1 MCCSCVANVLLTSLV
16 ALKQACSSI
25 LLGVSQVPKFDTDG
39 DEITPDEVRGL
50 FRDTTALDEDSI
62 VVLRQLSQGM
72 FIYDPVNGGES
83 WMKRQELIDHILALP
98 PLREPRYAFHT
109 VLTAD
114 DYEVLRAVVRNMSS
128 RIIEHMRKDE
138 FELVGIS
145 LRDLEQI
152 ENVDNAFVTR
162 LVTDVRDHL
171 SSPLRG
177 LEDEAFQHA
186 SYENF
191 EEADRTLARLQAAAL
206 HLPGRLGEDA
216 LQRFNRTLK
225 WVEKRK
231 KELAEMHAL
240 MEANKDA
247 NARVQQQE
255 LQMQLLMSQSQADKE
270 NIHRLTDAF
279 REQERKWV
287 QDRELAKKAFEE
299 EMRQY
304 QEQMRS
310 ASEEEK
316 QALAT
321 QMQQLKQE
329 RLMAEKMYEKQ
340 HLEEKQRNERL

>member
-1 MCCSCVANVLLTSLV
+1 
-16 ALKQACSSI
+16 
-25 LLGVSQVPKFDTDG
+25 
-39 DEITPDEVRGL
+39 
-50 FRDTTALDEDSI
+50 
-62 VVLRQLSQGM
+62 
-72 FIYDPVNGGES
+72 
-83 WMKRQELIDHILALP
+83 
-98 PLREPRYAFHT
+98 
-109 VLTAD
+109 
-114 DYEVLRAVVRNMSS
+114 
-128 RIIEHMRKDE
+128 
-138 FELVGIS
+138 
-145 LRDLEQI
+145 LEKI

-162 LVTDVRDHL
+162 LVAEVRDQL
-171 SSPLRG
+171 SSPLRA
-177 LEDEAFQHA
+177 LEDEAFQLA

-216 LQRFNRTLK
+216 SQRYNRTLK

-340 HLEEKQRNERL
+340 HLEEKLRNERLIGLTASILESALASLLLPAGSKPM

>member
-1 MCCSCVANVLLTSLV
+1 V
-16 ALKQACSSI
+16 
-25 LLGVSQVPKFDTDG
+25 
-39 DEITPDEVRGL
+39 
-50 FRDTTALDEDSI
+50 
-62 VVLRQLSQGM
+62 
-72 FIYDPVNGGES
+72 
-83 WMKRQELIDHILALP
+83 
-98 PLREPRYAFHT
+98 
-109 VLTAD
+109 
-114 DYEVLRAVVRNMSS
+114 
-128 RIIEHMRKDE
+128 RKDE

-145 LRDLEQI
+145 LRDLEKI

-162 LVTDVRDHL
+162 LVAEVRDQL
-171 SSPLRG
+171 SSPLRA
-177 LEDEAFQHA
+177 LEDEAFQLA

-191 EEADRTLARLQAAAL
+191 EEAGRTLARLQAAAL

-216 LQRFNRTLK
+216 SQRYNRTLK
-225 WVEKRK
+225 WVEKPK

-270 NIHRLTDAF
+270 NIQRLTDAFTDAF

-287 QDRELAKKAFEE
+287 QDRELAKKAFDE

-340 HLEEKQRNERL
+340 HLEEKQRNERLVAELQQKTAETERKFREAEAAAALQRQKQLEALERLRAEEERRKAEEAKKKEVSCTHKSYTIWKGYAL

>member
-1 MCCSCVANVLLTSLV
+1 MCARMSLSLLVSLSSTINVLLMCC
-16 ALKQACSSI
+16 KC
-25 LLGVSQVPKFDTDG
+25 
-39 DEITPDEVRGL
+39 
-50 FRDTTALDEDSI
+50 
-62 VVLRQLSQGM
+62 VVN
-72 FIYDPVNGGES
+72 V
-83 WMKRQELIDHILALP
+83 
-98 PLREPRYAFHT
+98 
-109 VLTAD
+109 
-114 DYEVLRAVVRNMSS
+114 
-128 RIIEHMRKDE
+128 RKDE

-145 LRDLEQI
+145 LRDLEKI

-162 LVTDVRDHL
+162 LVAEVRDQL
-171 SSPLRG
+171 SSPLRA
-177 LEDEAFQHA
+177 LEDEAFQLA

-191 EEADRTLARLQAAAL
+191 EEAGRTLARLQAAAL

-216 LQRFNRTLK
+216 LQRYNRTLK

-287 QDRELAKKAFEE
+287 LDRELAKKAFEE

-340 HLEEKQRNERL
+340 HLEEKLRNERLVAELQQKTAETERKFKEAEAAAALERQKQLEALERLRAEEERRKAEEAKKKEVSCTHKSYTLWKGYAL